1 MERLGDASWE
11 GPSGWQEWVGV
22 KGESEGEGREGE
34 RRRVGGRESWVQ
46 WEGEGVGGG
55 EGVEPAPGTQ
65 RQAPRKPCRYP

>member
-46 WEGEGVGGG
+46 WEGEGWG
-55 EGVEPAPGTQ
+55 
-65 RQAPRKPCRYP
+65 R